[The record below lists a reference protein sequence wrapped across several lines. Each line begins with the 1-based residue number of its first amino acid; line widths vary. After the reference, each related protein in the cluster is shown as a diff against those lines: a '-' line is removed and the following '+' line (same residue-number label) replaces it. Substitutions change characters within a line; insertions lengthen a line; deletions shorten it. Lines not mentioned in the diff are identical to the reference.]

1 MIDVR
6 RKAALAAALCLL
18 AAGCAD
24 NPDLAASTWKSLEI
38 EYCLPGGEARILVTE
53 RLDMLEQ
60 LRISLGAQPRKGLT
74 MILKSYTNE
83 LRLTLASGQKW
94 HLYFRD
100 KPTAVTFH
108 DPNAPTRS
116 FAMDVS
122 AQFYDRLAAALKS
135 AGGPPISLKGD
146 CRIPAMDEKPAAP
159 AKGGTK

>member
-1 MIDVR
+1 MSSAP
-6 RKAALAAALCLL
+6 RKTALAAALAVL

-24 NPDLAASTWKSLEI
+24 NPDLAASTWRSLEI

-60 LRISLGAQPRKGLT
+60 LRISLGAQPPKGLT

-94 HLYFRD
+94 YLYFRD
-100 KPTAVTFH
+100 KPTTITFH
-108 DPNAPTRS
+108 DPNSLTRS
-116 FAMDVS
+116 FVMDV
-122 AQFYDRLAAALKS
+122 AGEFYERLSAALKG